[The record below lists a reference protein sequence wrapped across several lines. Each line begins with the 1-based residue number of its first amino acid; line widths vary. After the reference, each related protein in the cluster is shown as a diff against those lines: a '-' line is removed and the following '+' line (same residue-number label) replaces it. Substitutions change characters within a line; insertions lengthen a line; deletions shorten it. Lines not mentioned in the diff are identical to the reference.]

1 MRAVIVAAGQ
11 GSRLREVGSPKPL
24 VQVSGTPLIVHV
36 INGALA
42 AGVSEFVVVTGYE
55 AGKLESFL
63 AELAEARGIRLSCV
77 RNPAFLSPNGLSVV
91 AAAPFVGERFLLL
104 MSDHLF
110 DSSIV
115 KDLIAK
121 SPRDTELVLAVD
133 RRMDNPLVDLSDV
146 TRVDVADDGRIAAL
160 GKGLAQFNAFDTG
173 IFLTSPGL
181 IQAVREV
188 VAEGG
193 GGSISE
199 GVMRLAARGL
209 AATYDIGDRYWLDV
223 DDAAA
228 LARAENME
236 ARQ

>member
-42 AGVSEFVVVTGYE
+42 AGVREFVVVTGYE

-110 DSSIV
+110 DPSIV

>member
-11 GSRLREVGSPKPL
+11 GSRLREVASPKPL
-24 VQVSGTPLIVHV
+24 VPVRGTPLIVHV

-63 AELAEARGIRLSCV
+63 AELAEARGIRLTCV

-110 DSSIV
+110 DPSIV
-115 KDLIAK
+115 KDLLAK
-121 SPRDTELVLAVD
+121 SPRDAALVLAID

-173 IFLTSPGL
+173 IFLTSPAL

-193 GGSISE
+193 SGSISE

-223 DDAAA
+223 DDPAA
-228 LARAENME
+228 LARAENVE
-236 ARQ
+236 GRR

>member
-1 MRAVIVAAGQ
+1 MKAVIVAAGQ
-11 GSRLREVGSPKPL
+11 GSRLREVASPKPL
-24 VQVSGTPLIVHV
+24 VHVRGTPLIVHV
-36 INGALA
+36 INGALS

-63 AELAEARGIRLSCV
+63 AELAEARGIRLTCV

-91 AAAPFVGERFLLL
+91 AAAAFVGERFLLL

-110 DSSIV
+110 DPSIV
-115 KDLIAK
+115 QDLLAE
-121 SPRDTELVLAVD
+121 SPRDAELVLAID
-133 RRMDNPLVDLSDV
+133 RRLDNPLVDLSDV
-146 TRVDVADDGRIAAL
+146 TRVDVAADGRIAAL

-173 IFLTSPGL
+173 IFLTSPAL

-188 VAEGG
+188 VAQGG
-193 GGSISE
+193 SGSISE
-199 GVMRLAARGL
+199 GVMRLADRGL

-228 LARAENME
+228 LARAENAE
-236 ARQ
+236 GRR

>member
-1 MRAVIVAAGQ
+1 MRAVIIAAGQ
-11 GSRLREVGSPKPL
+11 GSRLREVASPKPL
-24 VQVSGTPLIVHV
+24 VHVRGTPLIVHV

-42 AGVSEFVVVTGYE
+42 AGVCEFVVVTGYE
-55 AGKLESFL
+55 AAKLESFL
-63 AELAEARGIRLSCV
+63 AEIAGARGVGLSCV

-91 AAAPFVGERFLLL
+91 AAAPFVEERFLLL

-110 DSSIV
+110 DPSII
-115 KDLIAK
+115 KDLIAEP
-121 SPRDTELVLAVD
+121 PRDAELVLAID
-133 RRMDNPLVDLSDV
+133 RRMDNPLVDLNDV
-146 TRVDVADDGRIAAL
+146 TRVDVAPDGRIRAL
-160 GKGLAQFNAFDTG
+160 GKGLAKFNAFDTG

-181 IQAVREV
+181 IRAVGED

-209 AATYDIGDRYWLDV
+209 AVTYDIGDRYWLDV

-228 LARAENME
+228 LSRAENAE
-236 ARQ
+236 GRR